1 MNRHFHECLWCNES
15 LTKKEVEFRGNYF
28 CDRNCYRTASRSL
41 RMGMAKRKSGGKSG
55 IQPMLLGLCLKTLE
69 QHPDGLLL
77 KDVVAITH
85 ENYSDYA
92 KLLNAN
98 KLHHYLRIYLNKDI
112 YTRTL
117 HNRGTIYHIVK
128 GSCLKDW
135 LRPVY
140 VEYLENY
147 GRKT

>member
-1 MNRHFHECLWCNES
+1 MSRHFHECLWCNEP
-15 LTKKEVEFRGNYF
+15 LTKKEVFFRGNYF
-28 CDRNCYRTASRSL
+28 CDQKCYRTASRSI
-41 RMGMAKRKSGGKSG
+41 RMGLAKRNSGGKSG

-69 QHPDGLLL
+69 QYPSGLIL

-92 KLLNAN
+92 KLLNAS
-98 KLHHYLRIYLNKDI
+98 KLHHYFRIYLNADC
-112 YTRTL
+112 YTRTQ
-117 HNRGTIYHIVK
+117 HRRATIYHIAK

-135 LRPVY
+135 LRPKY

-147 GRKT
+147 EA

>member
-1 MNRHFHECLWCNES
+1 MIRQFHECLWCNEP
-15 LTKKEVEFRGNYF
+15 LTKKEVGYRGNYF
-28 CDRNCYRTASRSL
+28 CDRKCYLTASRSI
-41 RMGMAKRKSGGKSG
+41 RMGLAKRNSGGKSG

-69 QHPDGLLL
+69 HHPNGLIL

-85 ENYSDYA
+85 EKYSDYA

-98 KLHHYLRIYLNKDI
+98 KLHHYLRIYLQPEC
-112 YTRTL
+112 YART
-117 HNRGTIYHIVK
+117 HGGTVTTYHLTK

-135 LRPVY
+135 LRPKY

-147 GRKT
+147 EV